1 MALSQF
7 VLFRPVS
14 LCAVTW
20 CYQCSGDPGAEL
32 DLPAVLRLSCY
43 GISRCPAGTL
53 LGAQEPTRGS
63 GVVSDCLRSAA
74 VTWSAVFLASDLAG
88 SIRGSSRGPPESM
101 ASD

>member
-14 LCAVTW
+14 LCVVTW

-43 GISRCPAGTL
+43 RISRCPAGTL

-63 GVVSDCLRSAA
+63 GVVSHCLRSAA
-74 VTWSAVFLASDLAG
+74 VTWSAVLFGERSGRVHQLVVTRSTGVDG
-88 SIRGSSRGPPESM
+88 Q
-101 ASD
+101 